1 MGTTSSQLNYTL
13 INTYIF
19 SLPLTDLDRSQ
30 DVQTSSIDCG
40 GRETWQHGNSLVNY
54 MKMVSSLFHLK
65 NIFIYT
71 NG

>member
-1 MGTTSSQLNYTL
+1 MYDAVQM
-13 INTYIF
+13 F
-19 SLPLTDLDRSQ
+19 AKALTDLDRSQ

-54 MKMVSSLFHLK
+54 MKMVSSLFHLR
-65 NIFIYT
+65 NVFIYT